1 VRFTTTVLGLI
12 KRGPTVVEAA
22 HVGDPTFQ
30 DPKRTLAPD
39 ITKEN
44 VAMYNEAIGKPAAA
58 AGGAKPTGPNEPPR
72 SDQPSEAPVQTG
84 NGEGTGVGVSIV
96 SAPNSAAAPAATT
109 ENTNPATIGS
119 GPATTADPNAL
130 VKPIQPETSAIPA
143 AEAPAKAPEQI
154 NDIKP
159 GQQEPAPPTAQSGKQ
174 KKPKADL
181 GDESSS
187 KRKKKKGLGKLNPF

>member
-44 VAMYNEAIGKPAAA
+44 ISMYNEAIGKPAAP
-58 AGGAKPTGPNEPPR
+58 AGAAKPTGANEPPR
-72 SDQPSEAPVQTG
+72 SDQPSDVPVQTG
-84 NGEGTGVGVSIV
+84 NSEGTGVGATIV
-96 SAPNSAAAPAATT
+96 SAPNSAAATSD
-109 ENTNPATIGS
+109 NTNPATIGS
-119 GPATTADPNAL
+119 GPANAADPNAL
-130 VKPIQPETSAIPA
+130 VKPITPETSAIPA
-143 AEAPAKAPEQI
+143 AEAPAKAPDQV

-159 GQQEPAPPTAQSGKQ
+159 GQQEPAPATAQNSKQ

-181 GDESSS
+181 GEESTS
-187 KRKKKKGLGKLNPF
+187 KKKKKKGLGKLNPF